1 MKIKTGKD
9 VRIALVTLGLTQA
22 QLADRLRVTTKTISG
37 LCNGERVK
45 PVYALAIELLMITDK
60 GE

>member
-9 VRIALVTLGLTQA
+9 VKIALVTLGLTQA
-22 QLADRLRVTTKTISG
+22 QLADRLGVTTKTISA

-45 PVYALAIELLMITDK
+45 PVYALAIELLMTTDK